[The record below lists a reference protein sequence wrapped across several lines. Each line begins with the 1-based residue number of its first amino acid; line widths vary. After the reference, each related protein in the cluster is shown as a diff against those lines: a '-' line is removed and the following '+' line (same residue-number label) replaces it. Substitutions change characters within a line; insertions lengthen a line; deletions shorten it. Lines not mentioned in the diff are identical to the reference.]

1 MTITR
6 YLEGVSIDALARGNR
21 VLLSPL
27 RNRHATAKADHAET
41 LAAWNERR
49 AKARQIKDP
58 QQRAKALEDLRGER
72 PTHPV
77 LVAAGCVVVGS
88 VVLFGIPA
96 VHRHAVA
103 LIAGG
108 ITLWVIAALIAGQKG
123 DSPKAASTEAAD
135 ADANDGEGDL
145 TDGDDQ
151 VEDEPD
157 PAPLPTGP
165 SAAETHALAASLTAS
180 GTSVLLTRLAS
191 DLAALYPGWE
201 PSTKAVRALLAEAAV
216 PTRPGVRTP
225 DGNGPGVHHQ
235 DVPPLPSPTDTAP
248 VPPVV
253 ANVGPVQ
260 AANANA
266 NNTAGPI
273 TREGFVLQADPANP
287 NRTIVAQP
295 DYVS

>member
-41 LAAWNERR
+41 LATWHERR
-49 AKARQIKDP
+49 AKAREIKDP
-58 QQRAKALEDLRGER
+58 QQRAKALEDLKGER

-77 LVAAGCVVVGS
+77 LVAAGCVVVGT

-108 ITLWVIAALIAGQKG
+108 VTLWMIVAMIAGQK
-123 DSPKAASTEAAD
+123 DHPAKTTTKPAD
-135 ADANDGEGDL
+135 AAEGEA
-145 TDGDDQ
+145 DGDDQ
-151 VEDEPD
+151 DGKEPD
-157 PAPLPTGP
+157 PTVPT
-165 SAAETHALAASLTAS
+165 AAETHALAACLTAP

-253 ANVGPVQ
+253 ANVGPAQ

-266 NNTAGPI
+266 NNTAESNI
-273 TREGFVLQADPANP
+273 REGFVLQADPANP
-287 NRTIVAQP
+287 AHTIVVPRDHVA
-295 DYVS
+295 